1 MTKKQIT
8 FLVVAVA
15 LIGLVLYIR
24 KDWFARDKIQIYHR
38 LVQARSVTRRA
49 RPANA
54 PDLAPIFFGFDRT
67 LKLTSI
73 KVIPVSDIETNKY
86 PHPIWEMIS
95 DSNAVPTK
103 GFVYG
108 MSVPGMKP
116 AVKGATADPLEPGV
130 KYRLIIEAGP
140 LKAEHNFTVAP
151 KKN

>member
-8 FLVVAVA
+8 FVVVAVA
-15 LIGLVLYIR
+15 LIGLCLYIR
-24 KDWFARDKIQIYHR
+24 RDWFARDKIQIYHR
-38 LVQARSVTRRA
+38 LVQTRSISRRA

-54 PDLAPIFFGFDRT
+54 PDLTPIFFGFDRK

-73 KVIPVSDIETNKY
+73 KVFPVSEIEAGKY
-86 PHPIWEMIS
+86 PHPVWEMIS
-95 DSNAVPTK
+95 DSNAVPTM

-108 MSVPGMKP
+108 MNVPGMKP
-116 AVKGATADPLEPGV
+116 AVEGATADPLEPGV
-130 KYRLIIEAGP
+130 AYRLIIEAGP